1 VDRETPGYIVREEC
15 KRNSMRVKAGKRAAR
30 FEYKKIWKGRVK
42 ATNEELERKE
52 EKTQRRR
59 ERNTIRETGMAV
71 KKWKN

>member
-1 VDRETPGYIVREEC
+1 
-15 KRNSMRVKAGKRAAR
+15 
-30 FEYKKIWKGRVK
+30 VK